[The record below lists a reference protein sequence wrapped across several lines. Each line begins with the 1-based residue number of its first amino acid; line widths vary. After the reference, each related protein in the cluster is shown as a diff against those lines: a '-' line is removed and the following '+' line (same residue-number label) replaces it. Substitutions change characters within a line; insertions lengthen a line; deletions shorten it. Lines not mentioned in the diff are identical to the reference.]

1 MSELTRRKFIK
12 ATGAGLLASAAP
24 LIISRNGQAAPS
36 ETVNVAVVG
45 VGSRGS
51 GHAGN
56 FAGMKNSRLVA
67 VCDVDSKKAEKV
79 AQKESKEKGPVKAY
93 SDFRKMLEDKS
104 IDAVSIAT
112 CDHWHTPVALAAI
125 VAGKHV
131 YVEKPS
137 SHTVHEANLL
147 IKAAKQFN
155 KCVQHGTQRRSDA
168 GHMAVRE
175 AIKKGIIGECYMAKA
190 INCQLRKKIGH
201 AQIED
206 PPEGVNYD
214 LWLGPAPV
222 AQFTKNRWKYKWH
235 WFWNYGG
242 GDLVNDGIHHLDLA
256 VWQTGMDKQYPK
268 EIVTSGG
275 QLWYDDDHETPDT
288 QTIIYDYGKIQIVYE
303 MRLWTDYGMPDFGND
318 AILYGTQGWICGRTA
333 HLGRDKKV
341 EIKPEDYGIEPTE
354 GIFENFITAVRNDD
368 ASMLNS
374 PIEVGGV
381 LSNLCNLGNIGT
393 RLGNAALTYDPDS
406 QRITKCSKDIDKANA
421 MLTKEYRRPY
431 TLAYTG

>member
-1 MSELTRRKFIK
+1 MSDITRRKFIK
-12 ATGAGLLASAAP
+12 AAGASLAAP

-45 VGSRGS
+45 VGGQGS
-51 GHAGN
+51 GHAGA

-67 VCDVDSKKAEKV
+67 VADPDSRRAEEVAREESKK
-79 AQKESKEKGPVKAY
+79 KGPVKAY
-93 SDFRKMLEDKS
+93 SDFRKMLEKES

-137 SHTVHEANLL
+137 SHTVHEGNLL
-147 IKAAKQFN
+147 MKAAKQYN
-155 KCVQHGTQRRSDA
+155 KCVQHGTQRRSNA
-168 GHMAVRE
+168 GHMAVKQ
-175 AIKKGIIGECYMAKA
+175 AIKNGIIGECYMAKA
-190 INCQLRKKIGH
+190 INCQRRGPIGR
-201 AQIED
+201 AKPEN
-206 PPEGVNYD
+206 PPEGVDYD
-214 LWLGPAPV
+214 LWLGPAPKV
-222 AQFTKNRWKYKWH
+222 PFTKNRWSYKWH
-235 WFWNYGG
+235 WFWDYGG

-288 QTIIYDYGKIQIVYE
+288 QTIVYIYDKVQIMYE
-303 MRLWTDYGMPDFGND
+303 MRLWTRYGMDDWGND
-318 AILYGTQGWICGRTA
+318 TVFYGTDGWLEGHTA
-333 HLGRDKKV
+333 HLRDKKV
-341 EIKPEDYGIEPTE
+341 QVKAEDYGIEPTE

-368 ASMLNS
+368 PSMLNS
-374 PIEVGGV
+374 PIETGGV

-393 RLGNAALTYDPDS
+393 RLGNAKLTYDGKT
-406 QRITKCSKDIDKANA
+406 QRITKCSANLHKANA
-421 MLTKEYRRPY
+421 MLTKEYRWPY
-431 TLAYTG
+431 TLAYTR

>member
-1 MSELTRRKFIK
+1 MSGLTRRKFIK
-12 ATGAGLLASAAP
+12 AAGASLAAP

-45 VGSRGS
+45 VGSRGG

-56 FAGMKNSRLVA
+56 FAGMKHSRLVA
-67 VCDVDSKKAEKV
+67 VCDVDSNLAERVAKKRSEA
-79 AQKESKEKGPVKAY
+79 KGPVKAY
-93 SDFRKMLEDKS
+93 TDFRVMLEKEKS

-112 CDHWHTPVALAAI
+112 TDHWHTPVALAAI

-137 SHTVHEANLL
+137 SHTVHEGNLL
-147 IKAAKQFN
+147 MKAAKEFN
-155 KCVQHGTQRRSDA
+155 KCVQHGTQRRSQA
-168 GHMAVRE
+168 SHMAVRE
-175 AIKKGIIGECYMAKA
+175 AVKQGIIGDCYMAKA
-190 INCQLRKKIGH
+190 INCQLRGKIGK
-201 AQIED
+201 EPVTD
-206 PPEGVNYD
+206 PPPGVDYD

-222 AQFTKNRWKYKWH
+222 HGFTKNRWDYKWH
-235 WFWNYGG
+235 WFWDYGG

-256 VWQTGMDKQYPK
+256 VWQTGLDKQYPK

-288 QTIIYDYGKIQIVYE
+288 QTIVYVYDKVQILYE
-303 MRLWTDYGMPDFGND
+303 MRLWTRYGMPGFKND
-318 AILYGTQGWICGRTA
+318 AILYGTKGWIEGHTA
-333 HLGRDKKV
+333 NLRDKKI

-368 ASMLNS
+368 PSMLNS
-374 PIEVGGV
+374 PIEIGGV
-381 LSNLCNLGNIGT
+381 LSNLCCLGNIGT
-393 RLGNAALTYDPDS
+393 RLGNAVLTYDGES
-406 QRITKCSKDIDKANA
+406 QKITKCSKDIYKANT
-421 MLTKEYRRPY
+421 MLTKRYRRPY

>member
-1 MSELTRRKFIK
+1 MSGLTRRKFIK

-36 ETVNVAVVG
+36 DTVNVAVVG
-45 VGSRGS
+45 VGSRGG
-51 GHAGN
+51 GHAGT

-67 VCDVDSKKAEKV
+67 VCDVDSKKAERV
-79 AQKESKEKGPVKAY
+79 AKNESKEKGPVKPY
-93 SDFRKMLEDKS
+93 TDFRRMLEDRS

-125 VAGKHV
+125 MAGKHV

-137 SHTVHEANLL
+137 SHTVHEGNLL
-147 IKAAKQFN
+147 MKAAKQFN

-168 GHMAVRE
+168 GHMAVKE
-175 AIKKGIIGECYMAKA
+175 AIKQGIIGECYMAKA
-190 INCQLRKKIGH
+190 INCQRRKKIGR
-201 AQIED
+201 AMPEN

-222 AQFTKNRWKYKWH
+222 AQFTKNRWRYKWH
-235 WFWNYGG
+235 WFWDYGG

-288 QTIIYDYGKIQIVYE
+288 QTIMYIYDKVQVMYE
-303 MRLWTDYGMPDFGND
+303 MRLWTPYGMPDFGND
-318 AILYGTQGWICGRTA
+318 MILYGTEGWICEHTA
-333 HLGRDKKV
+333 HLKDDKKV
-341 EIKPEDYGIEPTE
+341 QIKAEDYGIEPTE
-354 GIFENFITAVRNDD
+354 EIFENFITAVRNDD
-368 ASMLNS
+368 PSMLNS
-374 PIEVGGV
+374 PIETGGV
-381 LSNLCNLGNIGT
+381 LSNLCCLGNIGT
-393 RLGNAALTYDPDS
+393 RLGNAALTYDGKS
-406 QRITKCSKDIDKANA
+406 QKIVSCSKDIDKAND
-421 MLTKEYRRPY
+421 MLTKNYRKPY